1 MVPFRPVP
9 GSSPPDPKDPLR
21 RAGDWLRVRLRGRP
35 TWLNALMVFCAF
47 MAFVYVPWDL
57 LAKPLARDEEVWFGL
72 MFTGW
77 AAKLG
82 AVLHLAVYAALAYGL
97 CHLRHWVWPWA
108 SLYVAQ
114 VSFGMLLWS
123 ARHGPGWLAGILVA
137 LPFAW
142 LARALWQARP
152 LFGAP
157 RAPLRERYG
166 PWALV
171 TGASAG
177 IGREFARALAREGV
191 ACALSARRADRL
203 RELAAELEKE
213 WQVETRVL
221 PADLADPAEVERL
234 ARAVDDLDLGL
245 LVNNAGFG
253 YQGRFERQDAERLRE
268 MVQVNCA
275 APVVLTSRLLPAMRE
290 RGRGALVFT
299 GSVAGR
305 QPLPLHAVYAA
316 TKSFDLLLGEALA
329 VELRDAGIDVLVL
342 EPGPTET
349 EFQDA
354 AGETPHPAEPAD
366 EVVAAAL
373 DALGRQPSV
382 VPGWGNWLRANLP
395 SRLLPRSLVAHV
407 AEGIMER
414 QTPSAMR

>member
-1 MVPFRPVP
+1 VP
-9 GSSPPDPKDPLR
+9 GSPSPDLADPLR
-21 RAGDWLRVRLRGRP
+21 RVGDWLRVRLRGRP
-35 TWLNALMVFCAF
+35 GWLNALMVFCAW

-57 LAKPLARDEEVWFGL
+57 FWKPASRDEEVWFGL
-72 MFTGW
+72 LFTGW
-77 AAKLG
+77 SAKLG
-82 AVLHLAVYAALAYGL
+82 GLLHWGVYAAGAYGL
-97 CHLRHWVWPWA
+97 RHLRAWLWPWA
-108 SLYVAQ
+108 SLYAWQVA
-114 VSFGMLLWS
+114 FGMFVWS
-123 ARHGPGWLAGILVA
+123 GLHGPGWLAGVLVA

-142 LARALWQARP
+142 LARELWRARP

-157 RAPLRERYG
+157 RPPLRERYG

-191 ACALSARRADRL
+191 SVALSARREDRL
-203 RELAAELEKE
+203 RELAAELEKD
-213 WQVETRVL
+213 WQVETRVV
-221 PADLADPAEVERL
+221 PADLADPAGVERL
-234 ARAVDDLDLGL
+234 ARAVEDLELGI

-275 APVVLTSRLLPAMRE
+275 APVVLTSRLLPAMRA

-316 TKSFDLLLGEALA
+316 SKGFDLLLGDALA
-329 VELRDAGIDVLVL
+329 VELRDGGIDVLVL
-342 EPGPTET
+342 EPGPTES
-349 EFQDA
+349 EFQAA
-354 AGETPHPAEPAD
+354 AGETPHPAEPA
-366 EVVAAAL
+366 ERVVAVAL

-382 VPGWGNWLRANLP
+382 VAGWANWLRAGLP
-395 SRLLPRSLVAHV
+395 QRLLPRSLVAHV
-407 AEGIMER
+407 AEGVMAR
-414 QTPSAMR
+414 QTPEDMR